1 MEYIDPKTRVIY
13 DIDEQGLLIER
24 KNNVPEVWAV
34 IKHLENHLH
43 PPMQHGIYPKT
54 RPAKR
59 YGNRIELNCLG
70 RWEADGLLNVLIYPA
85 DWELLVRVESI
96 LDQAIT
102 DDLGL
107 YLTIDRDRSEV
118 PGHLRIKY
126 EHTKRKQPDARL

>member
-1 MEYIDPKTRVIY
+1 MKHIDPKTRVVY
-13 DIDEQGLLIER
+13 DVDEHGLWIEE

-34 IKHLENHLH
+34 IQHLVKYLD

-70 RWEADGLLNVLIYPA
+70 RWEKDGLLNVLIYPA
-85 DWELLVRVESI
+85 DWVLFEKIESI
-96 LDQAIT
+96 LDHAVT
-102 DDLGL
+102 ENPKLHL
-107 YLTIDRDRSEV
+107 MIDRDQSEP

-126 EHTKRKQPDARL
+126 EHTR